1 MIALRDQLTV
11 ASCEAIT
18 AEWVKHVVP
27 DIDDR
32 IRRCRLS
39 QAETWAETFPDP
51 ISWSELTRRM
61 EANVYVFEIL
71 EHDEVEDDDHVEDD
85 FVSGDEVEDDEVEE
99 DEPMSGRRALQAR
112 RRDS

>member
-1 MIALRDQLTV
+1 
-11 ASCEAIT
+11 
-18 AEWVKHVVP
+18 
-27 DIDDR
+27 
-32 IRRCRLS
+32 
-39 QAETWAETFPDP
+39 
-51 ISWSELTRRM
+51 M